1 MKMTENGDYG
11 EVTAEETS
19 SYCFEYDDAF
29 DTEPLIVL
37 DNGLRLSIWYK
48 TGGKSVLGKD
58 EYSTDIHAGELTI
71 DHFMWR

>member
-1 MKMTENGDYG
+1 MTVNGDYG

-19 SYCFEYDDAF
+19 SYRFEYDAAF

-58 EYSTDIHAGELTI
+58 EYSTDIPAGELTI